1 MSKCP
6 DAKDC
11 LEMLIAPAMEKI
23 EGIVDFRMS
32 FIGRYVIPIK

>member
-11 LEMLIAPAMEKI
+11 LEKLVVPSMVNISDKVNFTL
-23 EGIVDFRMS
+23 S
-32 FIGRYVIPIK
+32 YIGR